1 MITLNFHQI
10 RKMRFK
16 QTLIFSLLMAIQS
29 LTQAAQT
36 PNIVIILT
44 DDQGYADIS
53 FNPDHPKE
61 VATPHMDELAR
72 EGVFFSQAYTSGHV
86 CSPTRAGLMLGSYQ
100 QRVGVYT
107 AGDGGRGFDPQAP
120 IFPAFLPNEYT
131 STAIGKWHLGLD
143 DDYPLLKWHAMNRGF
158 DECYKFMG
166 RGGHD
171 YFKLQGVNGSDYAP
185 VYVNK
190 RRLKDNEYRGYL
202 TTRLTEE
209 AVAFIER
216 KKENPFF
223 LYLAYNAVHSPA
235 QAPEEDII
243 RYREEFPGISEKRA
257 TLMAM
262 LHHLDLGVGAV
273 VKKLKD
279 EKIWDNT
286 LLFFLTDNG
295 GSKAMEADNG
305 TLRGFKGS
313 LNEGGIRTPWIMSWP
328 DRFKGG
334 RVIKTPVISIDIL
347 PTVLDA
353 TGTDIPEG
361 TQFDGKSILPLLTG
375 QADSHHTNLFWNS
388 GPPKG
393 EWAVRQGRWK
403 AHGFREKFSLYD
415 LASDPSETKDLA
427 EKNPTKAS
435 ELFDIHE
442 KWLNTMVASAETGNN
457 TPPTAKHSKTKGK
470 LRELKREQKREE
482 RKKARIRIKDTP
494 PGKKPNILFIV
505 CDDLNTHVSPSG
517 YGMIR
522 TPSLDAL
529 AASSM
534 TFRRAYCQY
543 PVCGPSRASFLSG
556 LYPESTGVLNNTAD
570 IRKSRPE
577 SVSMPQQFKESG
589 YWTGSVG
596 KIFHSSRHQPG
607 EAAWDEQVM
616 FQNDELPL
624 VTRARKIYESE
635 HGSVDLRENRK
646 NWKAHLQ
653 TLSTQTRGQTPP
665 GYGPTAL
672 RDEQHKDGKNV
683 QQIIKWLNEK
693 NYGEKPFF
701 MACGIQKPHVPF
713 LAPKKYFD
721 QYPLEDLKFSLSP
734 ADDWDDIP
742 SLAMVKRFQAFGFEM
757 EKENDSL
764 RREYIQAYHA
774 CISFIDAQVGM
785 LFDALRE
792 HNLWEN
798 TIVVFTSDHGYHLGE
813 HFMWGKVTL
822 FEECARV
829 PLIMRVPGMTR
840 PGTSTNSLVELVD
853 FHPTLLELCELKPQ
867 GLVQGKSLVPL
878 LKNPRL
884 PGKKYAY
891 TVVSRGTNLGRSI
904 RTSDWRYA
912 EWGEPAKAE
921 LYSLK
926 DDPNEY
932 TNLAMKPAF
941 KAQLG
946 EMRKLLAEARKKA
959 GDGKK

>member
-1 MITLNFHQI
+1 MKLKNVLLILVLMIINPVA
-10 RKMRFK
+10 RGEGP
-16 QTLIFSLLMAIQS
+16 
-29 LTQAAQT
+29 

-53 FNPDHPKE
+53 FNPNHPKE

-86 CSPTRAGLMLGSYQ
+86 CSPTRAGLMLGRYQ

-107 AGDGGRGFDPQAP
+107 AGDGGRGFDPKVP

-171 YFKLQGVNGSDYAP
+171 YFKLQGVNSSDYAP

-190 RRLKDNEYRGYL
+190 RRLKDNEYRGYM

-209 AVAFIER
+209 AVDFIGRE
-216 KKENPFF
+216 KANPFF

-235 QAPEEDII
+235 QAPKEDID
-243 RYREEFPGISEKRA
+243 RYRKKFPEISEKRA
-257 TLMAM
+257 ILMAM

-279 EKIWDNT
+279 EKLWDNT
-286 LLFFLTDNG
+286 LLVFLTDNG

-305 TLRGFKGS
+305 ILRGFKGS

-328 DRFKGG
+328 AKFKGR

-353 TGTDIPEG
+353 TGTNVPEG

-375 QADSHHTNLFWNS
+375 QADSHHSNLFWNS

-393 EWAVRQGRWK
+393 EWAVRQGGWK
-403 AHGFREKFSLYD
+403 AHGFREKFSLYE

-427 EKNPTKAS
+427 AKNPAKAS
-435 ELFDIHE
+435 ELFDLHE
-442 KWLNTMVASAETGNN
+442 KWLNTMVVSAGTGHQ
-457 TPPTAKHSKTKGK
+457 TPAPANQPTAKGKT
-470 LRELKREQKREE
+470 RELKREQKRAE
-482 RKKARIRIKDTP
+482 RRKAREQNVQPPPTRTP
-494 PGKKPNILFIV
+494 NVLFIV
-505 CDDLNTHVSPSG
+505 CDDLNTHVGPSG
-517 YGMIR
+517 FGQIQ
-522 TPSLDAL
+522 TPSLDSL
-529 AASSM
+529 AANSM

-556 LYPESTGVLNNTAD
+556 LYPETTGVLSNTVD
-570 IRKSRPE
+570 IRESRPG
-577 SVSMPQQFKESG
+577 SVSMPERFKTNG

-596 KIFHSSRHQPG
+596 KIFHSSRHQHG
-607 EAAWDEQVM
+607 EVAWDAQVM

-624 VTRARKIYESE
+624 VTLARQTYERE
-635 HGSVDLRENRK
+635 HGSVELRANRK

-653 TLSTQTRGQTPP
+653 KLSTQTRGQTPP
-665 GYGPTAL
+665 GYGPTNL
-672 RDEQHKDGKNV
+672 GDEQHKDGKNV
-683 QQIIKWLNEK
+683 RQIIDWLDQK
-693 NYGEKPFF
+693 SYGKKPFF

-713 LAPKKYFD
+713 LAPRKYFD
-721 QYPLEDLKFSLSP
+721 QYPVNKIKFPLSP
-734 ADDWDDIP
+734 ANDWEDMP
-742 SLAMVKRFQAFGFEM
+742 ALAMVKRFQAFGFEM
-757 EKENDSL
+757 GRENDSL
-764 RREYIQAYHA
+764 RREYTQAYHA
-774 CISFIDAQVGM
+774 CISYIDAQLGM

-798 TIVVFTSDHGYHLGE
+798 TIVIFTSDHGYHLGE

-829 PLIMRVPGMTR
+829 PLIIRVPGMTR
-840 PGTSTNSLVELVD
+840 PGASTDALVELVD
-853 FHPTLLELCELKPQ
+853 FHPTLLELCGLPEQ
-867 GLVQGKSLVPL
+867 GLLQGKSLVPL
-878 LKNPRL
+878 LENPLL

-891 TVVSRGTNLGRSI
+891 TVVSRGQKIGRSI
-904 RTSDWRYA
+904 RTRDWRYA
-912 EWGEPAKAE
+912 EWGEAALAE
-921 LYSLK
+921 LYNLK

-941 KAQLG
+941 RVQLG

-959 GDGKK
+959 AAGKQ